1 MSAPQHTAKPALAR
15 AVGINHVSL
24 EVGHIG
30 EAVAFYSQL
39 ISVEVDDVE
48 EDRCSLELGDQFIA
62 LTKGRTQGRDD
73 DRHFGLVVDDK
84 EKVRARLVELGIPLL
99 PGRFLGFLDPWGNHI
114 EIVGYGNIRFT
125 KSPAVMADMGL
136 SDLRKN
142 PPADAPS
149 GAAVLVAS

>member
-1 MSAPQHTAKPALAR
+1 MSAGATATLAR
-15 AVGINHVSL
+15 AVGVNHVSL

-30 EAVAFYSQL
+30 EAIAFYGQL
-39 ISVEVDDVE
+39 MTFEVDDLE
-48 EDRCSLELGDQFIA
+48 EERCSLELGDQFIA

-99 PGRFLGFLDPWGNHI
+99 PGRFLGFLDPWGNHV

-125 KSPAVMADMGL
+125 KSPAVLADMGL

-142 PPADAPS
+142 APADAPN
-149 GAAVLVAS
+149 

>member
-1 MSAPQHTAKPALAR
+1 MSGDAVCGRPTLAR

-39 ISVEVDDVE
+39 MTFEVDDLD

-62 LTKGRTQGRDD
+62 LTRGRTQGRDD

-84 EKVRARLVELGIPLL
+84 EKVRQRLVELGIPLL

-114 EIVGYGNIRFT
+114 EIVGYGSIRYT
-125 KSPAVMADMGL
+125 KSQAVLADMGL

-142 PPADAPS
+142 APVVDASTAP
-149 GAAVLVAS
+149 